1 MATATKSK
9 VKVGEILS
17 ETSFFV
23 VQQVGVSGVTV
34 NDDLGNTL
42 NISHEYVDKILN
54 SADNYT
60 SEENRTTTQL
70 ADIFINNPR
79 VAMTVAFYKKD
90 TPKTKTALKKEK
102 EAMVARFQ
110 EARVSDIAGLVEEF
124 INNPITATIPGEL
137 RIMKGRHYG
146 NMDDLG
152 RIQFVDM
159 EAARGTGEHDGRNR
173 QVDPRTITYVIVNGV
188 KYNLK

>member
-1 MATATKSK
+1 MATVTKAK
-9 VKVGEILS
+9 VKVGEIYS
-17 ETSFFV
+17 ETSFFKV
-23 VQQVGVSGVTV
+23 TSVGTNDVTV
-34 NDDLGNTL
+34 QDDLGNSL
-42 NISHEYVDKILN
+42 KISNEYVDKILN

-102 EAMVARFQ
+102 DAMIARFQ
-110 EARVSDIAGLVEEF
+110 EARVNEIAALVQEF
-124 INNPITATIPGEL
+124 IDNPITDTIPGEL

-159 EAARGTGEHDGRNR
+159 EADRGTGEHDGRNR
-173 QVDPRTITYVIVNGV
+173 QVDTRTLTYVIVGGV